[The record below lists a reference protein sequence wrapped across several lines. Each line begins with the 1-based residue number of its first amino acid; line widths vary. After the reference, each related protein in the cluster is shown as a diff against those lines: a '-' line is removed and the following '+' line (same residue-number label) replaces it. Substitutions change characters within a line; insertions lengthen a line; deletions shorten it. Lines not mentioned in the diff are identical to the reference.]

1 MGNNGP
7 GFGNYLKSIGH
18 DMPLTVGHTHILVR
32 PIWVIRV
39 RVDLLGVQ
47 ANLPCFMSQLL
58 LLPFL

>member
-1 MGNNGP
+1 MQ
-7 GFGNYLKSIGH
+7 LI
-18 DMPLTVGHTHILVR
+18 VGHTHIILVR
-32 PIWVIRV
+32 PIWVIGV